1 MPQLTFPF
9 ILQKAVELD
18 DSYVRAHQ
26 RLANLY
32 LRLGDFKEAK
42 EHFQKA
48 GAEGEEVAKQAS
60 LSSPV
65 KERHLI

>member
-1 MPQLTFPF
+1 MPQLTSPF
-9 ILQKAVELD
+9 VLQKAVELD
-18 DSYVRAHQ
+18 DNYVRAHQ

-48 GAEGEEVAKQAS
+48 GAEGEELAKQVS
-60 LSSPV
+60 LSSLV
-65 KERHLI
+65 KKDT